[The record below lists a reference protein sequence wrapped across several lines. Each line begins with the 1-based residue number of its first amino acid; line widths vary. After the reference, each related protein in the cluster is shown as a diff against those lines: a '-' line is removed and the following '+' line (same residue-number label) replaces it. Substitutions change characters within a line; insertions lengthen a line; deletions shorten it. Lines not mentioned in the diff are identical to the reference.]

1 MRRRYLILKLL
12 KIGEGEKDFSPVCV
26 GGEWMEK
33 GKVASGVGGV
43 FYMTNLGSK
52 QTRT

>member
-1 MRRRYLILKLL
+1 
-12 KIGEGEKDFSPVCV
+12 
-26 GGEWMEK
+26 MEK

-52 QTRT
+52 QREHRNGHDRIGGVDGVY